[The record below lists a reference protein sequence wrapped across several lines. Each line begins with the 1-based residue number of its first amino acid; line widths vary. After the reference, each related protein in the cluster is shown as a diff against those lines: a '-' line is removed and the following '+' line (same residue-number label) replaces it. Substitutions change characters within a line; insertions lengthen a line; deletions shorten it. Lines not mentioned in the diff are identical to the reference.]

1 MRRCNPASGSAWQAD
16 ASPCVAVADASRGGG
31 ERVSGLARVLRR
43 RQYRGL
49 VRCPYCEVDD
59 DKVVDSRPLDDA
71 AAVRRRRECLAC
83 GRRFTTHERVVEL
96 PLMVVK
102 RSGLKEPFE
111 REKLADGIR
120 KAIAG
125 RTVAPAAVD
134 AAVAE
139 IEEEAR
145 AAGPEV
151 PTELLGMAV
160 LERLRM
166 LDEVS
171 YLRFAS
177 VYKGFDDA
185 ADFEREA
192 VELRKTTAPK
202 RRRTGR

>member
-1 MRRCNPASGSAWQAD
+1 VAS
-16 ASPCVAVADASRGGG
+16 
-31 ERVSGLARVLRR
+31 
-43 RQYRGL
+43 
-49 VRCPYCEVDD
+49 VRCPYCQADD

-83 GRRFTTHERVVEL
+83 GRRFTTHERIVEL

-120 KAIAG
+120 RAIAG
-125 RTVAPAAVD
+125 RAVAPAAVE
-134 AAVAE
+134 AAIGG

-151 PTELLGMAV
+151 PTEMLGVAV

-171 YLRFAS
+171 YVRFAS

-192 VELRKTTAPK
+192 LALRKTTAPK
-202 RRRTGR
+202 RRPPAR

>member
-1 MRRCNPASGSAWQAD
+1 
-16 ASPCVAVADASRGGG
+16 
-31 ERVSGLARVLRR
+31 
-43 RQYRGL
+43 
-49 VRCPYCEVDD
+49 VRCPYCETDD
-59 DKVVDSRPLDDA
+59 DKVVDSRPLDDS
-71 AAVRRRRECLAC
+71 AAVRRRRECLSC
-83 GRRFTTHERVVEL
+83 GRRFTTHERIVEL

-125 RTVAPAAVD
+125 RAVAPAAVD
-134 AAVAE
+134 AAVAG

-171 YLRFAS
+171 YVRFAS

-192 VELRKTTAPK
+192 LALRKTTAPK
-202 RRRTGR
+202 RRHPSR